1 MLEGTQ
7 MYSRNTYSQE
17 LILEDKQEFG
27 HINNEG
33 GVKKENRLLALYEQR
48 LDNIH
53 SDVVGNSDG

>member
-1 MLEGTQ
+1 